1 MTVHQFAHTPWDV
14 VEADI
19 ARRLTP
25 PRLKALARMLRNHK
39 PIAFSYVCGALSL
52 NAAALRRLPPHAIAL
67 RTGLPL
73 DSCEVF
79 LEAFDAAA

>member
-1 MTVHQFAHTPWDV
+1 MTVHTFEHRPWDE

-25 PRLKALARMLRNHK
+25 PRLKALARMLRHHK
-39 PIAFSYVCGALSL
+39 PIAFSYVCAALSL
-52 NAAALRRLPPHAIAL
+52 NAAAMRRLPPHAIAL
-67 RTGLPL
+67 RTGLPV

-79 LEAFDAAA
+79 LEAFNAAA